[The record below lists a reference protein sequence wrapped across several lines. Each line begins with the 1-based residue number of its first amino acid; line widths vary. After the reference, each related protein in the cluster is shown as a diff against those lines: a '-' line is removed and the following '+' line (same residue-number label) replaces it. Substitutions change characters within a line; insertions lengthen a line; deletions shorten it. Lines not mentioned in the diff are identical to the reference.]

1 MSSHKIINI
10 SALDPRLQ
18 DSLSRRLGISR
29 ITSQLLI
36 NRGIQDLKEADKF
49 LNPRLDQ
56 LLDPFSFPDMRLAV
70 NLIKK
75 AARNK
80 ERVLVHGDYDVDGV
94 TSLALLKKTLR
105 KLGLEA
111 EHYIPHRIKEGYGLS
126 KAVIKVLKD
135 KKIGLFI
142 TADCGTNSVEIIKEI
157 KKQGIEV
164 IITDHHEPSTAAD
177 YDWPVINPKISG
189 SEYKYRDL
197 AGVGVAFKL
206 CQALTGSHL
215 EDDLDLVCLG
225 TICDSVPLTGE
236 NRIIAKI
243 GLEKIAQSDKP
254 GLKALIQAG
263 GISNKKM
270 TPEAVGFILGPR
282 INASGRMDTAETA
295 LELLMSEDEDKAVLL
310 AKALDTYNRQRQ
322 KIEGEIFEE
331 AQDLINKEVNF
342 KEHQVMVVAKEG
354 WHLGVLGVVASKLAD
369 RFYRPA
375 ILISIN
381 KDLCRGSGRSIK
393 NFHLFEGLSDCRELL
408 DNFGGHEHA
417 IGMVIQQDNISQFRE
432 KINLFAK
439 NKLVFQDLIPSLD
452 VDMELGLSDIGR
464 EFILELQELEPF
476 GEGNSRPLFYTRNLA
491 LKGQPRL
498 FNKNTMKFWVTDN
511 DLTYSAI
518 GFGMGQLKEEL
529 LNAGSFDLVYSPMID
544 NWQGQESMVLDIKEV
559 FFKTGKE

>member
-1 MSSHKIINI
+1 MSSHKILNI
-10 SALDPRLQ
+10 STPDPKLQAAL
-18 DSLSRRLGISR
+18 SAALGISR
-29 ITSQLLI
+29 ITSQILI
-36 NRGIQDLKEADKF
+36 NRGIKNIKEAERF
-49 LNPRLDQ
+49 LDPRLDH
-56 LLDPFSFPDMRLAV
+56 LLDPFSFSDMRLAV
-70 NLIKK
+70 NMIKK
-75 AARNK
+75 AARDK
-80 ERVLVHGDYDVDGV
+80 TRVLVHGDYDVDGI
-94 TSLALLKKTLR
+94 TSLVLLKRTLR

-111 EHYIPHRIKEGYGLS
+111 EHYIPHRVKEGYGLS
-126 KAVIKVLKD
+126 KKIIKILKERE
-135 KKIGLFI
+135 IGLFI
-142 TADCGTNSVEIIKEI
+142 TADCGTNSLEIIKEI
-157 KKQGIEV
+157 KALGIEV
-164 IITDHHEPSTAAD
+164 IITDHHEPSVTTG

-206 CQALTGSHL
+206 CQALTGSSL
-215 EDDLDLVCLG
+215 EEDLDLVCLG

-236 NRIIAKI
+236 NRVISKI
-243 GLEKIAQSDKP
+243 GLDKIAQSVRP

-263 GISNKKM
+263 GINNKKI
-270 TPEAVGFILGPR
+270 TPESVGFILGPR

-295 LELLMSEDEDKAVLL
+295 FQLLMSEDESEAAEL
-310 AKALDTYNRQRQ
+310 AKILDTYNRQRQ
-322 KIEGEIFEE
+322 KVEAGILEE

-381 KDLCRGSGRSIK
+381 QGVCRGSGRSIK
-393 NFHLFEGLSDCRELL
+393 NFHLFNGLNNCKELL

-417 IGMVIQQDNISQFRE
+417 IGMVIPQDNISQFRE

-439 NKLVFQDLIPSLD
+439 EKLVFQDLIPSLE
-452 VDMELGLSDIGR
+452 VDMELGLSDIGK
-464 EFILELQELEPF
+464 EFILELGELEPF
-476 GEGNSRPLFYTRNLA
+476 GEGNTRPLFYTRDLA

-529 LNAGSFDLVYSPMID
+529 VNAGSFDLVYSPMID

-559 FFKTGKE
+559 FFKTRQE

>member
-1 MSSHKIINI
+1 MSSHKILNI
-10 SALDPRLQ
+10 ATPDPKLQ
-18 DSLSRRLGISR
+18 DYLSSHLGISKT
-29 ITSQLLI
+29 TSQILI
-36 NRGIQDLKEADKF
+36 NRGIKDLKAADSF

-94 TSLALLKKTLR
+94 TSIALLKKTLR

-126 KAVIKVLKD
+126 KSIIKILKD

-142 TADCGTNSVEIIKEI
+142 TADCGTNSIEIIKEI

-164 IITDHHEPSTAAD
+164 IITDHHEPSTDTA
-177 YDWPVINPKISG
+177 YNWPVINPKISG
-189 SEYKYRDL
+189 SDYKYRDL

-206 CQALTGSHL
+206 CQALTGDIL
-215 EDDLDLVCLG
+215 EEDLDLVCLG

-236 NRIIAKI
+236 NRVISKI
-243 GLEKIAQSDKP
+243 GLDKIAESSKP

-263 GISNKKM
+263 GINNKKM
-270 TPEAVGFILGPR
+270 TPEFVGFILGPR

-295 LELLMSEDEDKAVLL
+295 LELLMSEDADKAAHL

-322 KIEGEIFEE
+322 KIESEILVE

-381 KDLCRGSGRSIK
+381 QGLCRGSGRSIK
-393 NFHLFEGLSDCRELL
+393 NFHLFEGLINCKDLL
-408 DNFGGHEHA
+408 DNFGGHQHA
-417 IGMVIQQDNISQFRE
+417 IGMVIQQDNISQFRD

-439 NKLVFQDLIPSLD
+439 NKLVLQDLIPSLD
-452 VDMELGLSDIGR
+452 VDMVLGLSDIGR
-464 EFILELQELEPF
+464 ESIIELGELEPF
-476 GEGNSRPLFYTRNLA
+476 GAGNPRPLFYTRDLS

-511 DLTYSAI
+511 DRTYSAI

-529 LNAGSFDLVYSPMID
+529 LNAVSFDLVYSPMID

-559 FFKTGKE
+559 FFKTRPE